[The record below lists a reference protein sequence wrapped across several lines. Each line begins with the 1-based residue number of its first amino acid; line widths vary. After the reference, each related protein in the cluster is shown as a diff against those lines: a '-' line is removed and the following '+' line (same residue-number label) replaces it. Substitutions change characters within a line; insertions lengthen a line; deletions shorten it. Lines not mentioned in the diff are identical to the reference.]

1 MPKTPTDFSRCIIY
15 KIVCFDTN
23 ISDCYVGHTTDFIRR
38 KSQHKSRYNNP
49 NSKEYNKKVYQ
60 FIRSNGDWSN
70 FQMLQIEEHPCSNK
84 REAELRE
91 EHWRKELTA
100 TLNGNKAFITDEELS
115 QYKKLYYEQNKGE
128 IKIKYQQNKDQISQY
143 KKLYYEQ
150 NKDEI
155 KIKYQQNKDQI
166 SQYHKLY
173 REQNK
178 DKIRLQKQLYYQKN
192 KARITEQVRNNQLK
206 KKQIQNTE

>member
-1 MPKTPTDFSRCIIY
+1 MPKTPTDFSRCVIY

-23 ISDCYVGHTTDFIRR
+23 ITDCYVGNTTNFTKR
-38 KSQHKSRYNNP
+38 KNNHKSCCYNP
-49 NSKEYNKKVYQ
+49 NNKEYNKKVYQ
-60 FIRSNGDWSN
+60 FIRSHGDWGN
-70 FQMLQIEEHPCSNK
+70 FQMLQIEEYPCNNK

-100 TLNGNKAFITDEELS
+100 SLNGYRAFITEDELS
-115 QYKKLYYEQNKGE
+115 QYQTEYNKLYYK
-128 IKIKYQQNKDQISQY
+128 
-143 KKLYYEQ
+143 Q

-166 SQYHKLY
+166 SQSHKLY

-178 DKIRLQKQLYYQKN
+178 DKIKIKRQLYYQKN
-192 KARITEQVRNNQLK
+192 KARITERVRNNRLK
-206 KKQIQNTE
+206 KKTNSK

>member
-1 MPKTPTDFSRCIIY
+1 MPKTPIDFSRCIIY

-38 KSQHKSRYNNP
+38 KSQHKSCCYNP
-49 NSKEYNKKVYQ
+49 NNKEYNKKVYD
-60 FIRSNGDWSN
+60 FIRSHGDWEN

-100 TLNGNKAFITDEELS
+100 TLNGNRPFITDEEV
-115 QYKKLYYEQNKGE
+115 
-128 IKIKYQQNKDQISQY
+128 SQY

-150 NKDEI
+150 NKDQIRESQ
-155 KIKYQQNKDQI
+155 KLYYDQNKDQVCEY
-166 SQYHKLY
+166 QKLY
-173 REQNK
+173 KQQNI
-178 DKIRLQKQLYYQKN
+178 DKIRIQKQLYYQKN
-192 KARITEQVRNNQLK
+192 KEHIKARVRNNRLK

>member
-38 KSQHKSRYNNP
+38 KSQHKSRCYTPNN
-49 NSKEYNKKVYQ
+49 KEYNKKVYD
-60 FIRSNGDWSN
+60 FIRSHGDWSN
-70 FQMLQIEEHPCSNK
+70 FQMLQIEEYPCNNK

-100 TLNGNKAFITDEELS
+100 TLNGNRPFITDEELS
-115 QYKKLYYEQNKGE
+115 QYN
-128 IKIKYQQNKDQISQY
+128 
-143 KKLYYEQ
+143 
-150 NKDEI
+150 
-155 KIKYQQNKDQI
+155 
-166 SQYHKLY
+166 KLY

-178 DKIRLQKQLYYQKN
+178 EPKLKYNKLYKQQNKDQIRIQSQLYYQKN
-192 KARITEQVRNNQLK
+192 KEHIKARVRNNRLK
-206 KKQIQNTE
+206 KKQLENNE